1 MIIFVFVNN
10 SYNHLLRMNI
20 ILHYLS
26 KYKKESFLV
35 SFLQLLVWGMQTIMQ
50 LLMIKTFEYAIKLDG
65 KMFLI
70 YTCISILCWASY
82 FYLNFI
88 LSKSQGKLIIK
99 LNSHVRNKMLSNL
112 INKGFYEFYSTDT
125 GNYLSSLTTNIKQI
139 ETFAWEPFFNGIGR
153 MGQIM
158 WSLIALAY
166 LDWSLISLA
175 GITLVIMFF
184 VPKFFQN
191 KLEHLG
197 EAFSTVLGKSTS
209 KFKEILLAFGVFK
222 SFNKENLFISL
233 GNRYGQSTE
242 QINYELNITKDKIS
256 LFLAFLNVL
265 MQLLSD
271 LLILWLV
278 LKGRLSLAV
287 LVGGSNLISSVSNG
301 FNEVNRSRLSI
312 ASCKSYF
319 EDAEN
324 VIINQKKEIKDFAI
338 RERIEVKNLTFSYS
352 EKVVF
357 RNLNIVFYI
366 EKKHLI
372 LGRSGSGKSTL
383 LKILLGWFD
392 HYDGQILYD
401 GVDLRTIP
409 SSHLNKDIGY
419 IDQNLFL
426 FNDSIK
432 NNITLYDNYDDK
444 KISGSLYESSLNE
457 DIEHMPDGIDTIV
470 GENGNNISE
479 GQKQRVVIARA
490 LIHGKSILF
499 VDEGTS
505 SLDKE
510 NSLRIEKTLL
520 NNKKLT
526 LVYIAHSITNESL
539 KKFDYIYDLDQL
551 DQMKV
556 KN

>member
-1 MIIFVFVNN
+1 MK
-10 SYNHLLRMNI
+10 I
-20 ILHYLS
+20 ILQYLS
-26 KYKKESFLV
+26 KYKKESLLV
-35 SFLQLLVWGMQTIMQ
+35 SFLQLLVWGMQTITQ
-50 LLMIKTFEYAIKLDG
+50 LLMIRTFEYAIKLDG
-65 KMFLI
+65 KMFFI

-88 LSKSQGKLIIK
+88 LSKSQGRLIIK

-197 EAFSTVLGKSTS
+197 EAFSTTLGKSTS

-366 EKKHLI
+366 GKKHLI

-520 NNKKLT
+520 NNEKLT

-539 KKFDYIYDLDQL
+539 KNFDYIYDLDQ
-551 DQMKV
+551 MMV
-556 KN
+556 KNQ

>member
-1 MIIFVFVNN
+1 MFVNN

-20 ILHYLS
+20 ILQYLS

-409 SSHLNKDIGY
+409 GSHLNKDIGY

-432 NNITLYDNYDDK
+432 NNITLYDNYDDE
-444 KISGSLYESSLNE
+444 KIRGSLYESSLNE

-539 KKFDYIYDLDQL
+539 KKFDYIYDLDQMMVIN
-551 DQMKV
+551 Q
-556 KN
+556 

>member
-1 MIIFVFVNN
+1 MK
-10 SYNHLLRMNI
+10 I
-20 ILHYLS
+20 ILQYLS
-26 KYKKESFLV
+26 KYKKESLLV
-35 SFLQLLVWGMQTIMQ
+35 SFLQLLVWGMQTITQ
-50 LLMIKTFEYAIKLDG
+50 LLMIRTFEYAIKLDG
-65 KMFLI
+65 KMFFI

-166 LDWSLISLA
+166 LDWSLIRLA

-366 EKKHLI
+366 GKKHLI

-392 HYDGQILYD
+392 YYDGQILYD

-409 SSHLNKDIGY
+409 GSHLNKDIGY

-539 KKFDYIYDLDQL
+539 KKFDYIYDLDRMMVINQ
-551 DQMKV
+551 
-556 KN
+556 

>member
-1 MIIFVFVNN
+1 MFVNN

-20 ILHYLS
+20 ILQYLS

-35 SFLQLLVWGMQTIMQ
+35 SFLQLLVWGMQTITQ

-65 KMFLI
+65 KMFFI

-166 LDWSLISLA
+166 LDWSLIRLA
-175 GITLVIMFF
+175 VITLVIMFF

-197 EAFSTVLGKSTS
+197 EAFSTILGKSTS

-222 SFNKENLFISL
+222 SFNKEDLFISL

-319 EDAEN
+319 EDAED
-324 VIINQKKEIKDFAI
+324 VIINQKREIKDFAI
-338 RERIEVKNLTFSYS
+338 REKIEVKNLTFSYS
-352 EKVVF
+352 EKVIF

-366 EKKHLI
+366 GKKHLI

-444 KISGSLYESSLNE
+444 EISGSLYESSLNE

-539 KKFDYIYDLDQL
+539 KKFDYIYDLDR
-551 DQMKV
+551 MMV
-556 KN
+556 KNQ

>member
-1 MIIFVFVNN
+1 MK
-10 SYNHLLRMNI
+10 I
-20 ILHYLS
+20 ILQYLS
-26 KYKKESFLV
+26 EYKKESFLV
-35 SFLQLLVWGMQTIMQ
+35 SFLQLLVWGMQTITQ
-50 LLMIKTFEYAIKLDG
+50 LLMIRTFEYAIKLDG
-65 KMFLI
+65 KMFFI

-366 EKKHLI
+366 GKKHLI

-392 HYDGQILYD
+392 YYDGQILYD

-409 SSHLNKDIGY
+409 GSHLNKDISY

-432 NNITLYDNYDDK
+432 NNITLYDNYDDE
-444 KISGSLYESSLNE
+444 KIRGSLYESSLNE

-539 KKFDYIYDLDQL
+539 KKFDYIYDLDQMMVIN
-551 DQMKV
+551 Q
-556 KN
+556 

>member
-319 EDAEN
+319 EDAED

-338 RERIEVKNLTFSYS
+338 KERIEVKNLTFSYS

-366 EKKHLI
+366 GKKHLI

-432 NNITLYDNYDDK
+432 NNITLYDNYDDE
-444 KISGSLYESSLNE
+444 KIRGSLYESSLNE

-539 KKFDYIYDLDQL
+539 KKFDYIYDLDQ
-551 DQMKV
+551 MKV
-556 KN
+556 KK

>member
-1 MIIFVFVNN
+1 MFVNN

-35 SFLQLLVWGMQTIMQ
+35 SFLQLLVWGMQTITQ

-112 INKGFYEFYSTDT
+112 ISKGIYEFYSTDT
-125 GNYLSSLTTNIKQI
+125 GNYLSRLTTNIKQI
-139 ETFAWEPFFNGIGR
+139 ETSAWEPFFNGIGR
-153 MGQIM
+153 MGQII
-158 WSLIALAY
+158 WSLLALAY
-166 LDWSLISLA
+166 LDWSLIRLA
-175 GITLVIMFF
+175 AITLVIMFF

-197 EAFSTVLGKSTS
+197 EAFSSVLGESTS

-319 EDAEN
+319 EDAED
-324 VIINQKKEIKDFAI
+324 VIINQKRGIKDFAI

-352 EKVVF
+352 EKVIF

-366 EKKHLI
+366 GKKHLI

-392 HYDGQILYD
+392 EYDGQILYD

-409 SSHLNKDIGY
+409 SSHLNKDISY

-432 NNITLYDNYDDK
+432 NNITLYDKYDEE
-444 KISGSLYESSLNE
+444 KISSSLYESSLNE

-505 SLDKE
+505 SLDKD

-520 NNKKLT
+520 NNEKLT
-526 LVYIAHSITNESL
+526 LVYIAHSITHESL
-539 KKFDYIYDLDQL
+539 KKFDYIYDLDQ
-551 DQMKV
+551 MMV
-556 KN
+556 KK

>member
-1 MIIFVFVNN
+1 MFVNN

-35 SFLQLLVWGMQTIMQ
+35 SFLQLLVWGMQTITQ
-50 LLMIKTFEYAIKLDG
+50 LLMIRTFEYAIKLDG

-209 KFKEILLAFGVFK
+209 NFKEILLAFGVFK

-366 EKKHLI
+366 GKKHLI

-383 LKILLGWFD
+383 LKIMLGWFD

-401 GVDLRTIP
+401 EVDLRTIP

-539 KKFDYIYDLDQL
+539 KKFDYIYDLDQ
-551 DQMKV
+551 MKV

>member
-1 MIIFVFVNN
+1 MKI
-10 SYNHLLRMNI
+10 LLQ
-20 ILHYLS
+20 YLS
-26 KYKKESFLV
+26 EYKKESFLV
-35 SFLQLLVWGMQTIMQ
+35 SFLQLLVWGMQTITQ
-50 LLMIKTFEYAIKLDG
+50 LLMIRTFDYAIKLDG
-65 KMFLI
+65 KMFFI

-88 LSKSQGKLIIK
+88 LSKSQSRLIIK

-338 RERIEVKNLTFSYS
+338 RKRIEVKNLTFSYS

-366 EKKHLI
+366 GKKHLI

-392 HYDGQILYD
+392 KYDGQILYD

-432 NNITLYDNYDDK
+432 NNITLYDNYDDE
-444 KISGSLYESSLNE
+444 KIRGSLYESSLNE

-505 SLDKE
+505 SLDKD

-520 NNKKLT
+520 NNEKLT

-539 KKFDYIYDLDQL
+539 KKFDYIYDLDQMMVIN
-551 DQMKV
+551 Q
-556 KN
+556 

>member
-1 MIIFVFVNN
+1 MK
-10 SYNHLLRMNI
+10 I
-20 ILHYLS
+20 ILQYLS
-26 KYKKESFLV
+26 KYKKESLLV

-319 EDAEN
+319 EDAED
-324 VIINQKKEIKDFAI
+324 VIINQKREIKDFAI

-352 EKVVF
+352 EKVIF

-366 EKKHLI
+366 GKKHLI

-392 HYDGQILYD
+392 EYDGQILYD

-432 NNITLYDNYDDK
+432 NNITLYDNYDDE
-444 KISGSLYESSLNE
+444 KIRGSLYESSLNE

-539 KKFDYIYDLDQL
+539 KKFDYIYDLDQ
-551 DQMKV
+551 MMV
-556 KN
+556 KK

>member
-1 MIIFVFVNN
+1 
-10 SYNHLLRMNI
+10 MNI
-20 ILHYLS
+20 ILQYLS
-26 KYKKESFLV
+26 EYKKESFLV
-35 SFLQLLVWGMQTIMQ
+35 SFLQLLVWGMQTITQ

-65 KMFLI
+65 KMFFI

-88 LSKSQGKLIIK
+88 LSKSQGRLIIK

-112 INKGFYEFYSTDT
+112 ISKGFYEFYSTDT

-175 GITLVIMFF
+175 VITLVIMFF

-366 EKKHLI
+366 GKKHLI

-392 HYDGQILYD
+392 KYDGQILYD

-409 SSHLNKDIGY
+409 GSNLNKDISY

-444 KISGSLYESSLNE
+444 KITGSLYESSLNE

-539 KKFDYIYDLDQL
+539 KKFDYIYDLDQMMVIN
-551 DQMKV
+551 Q
-556 KN
+556 

>member
-35 SFLQLLVWGMQTIMQ
+35 SFLQLLVWGMQTITQ
-50 LLMIKTFEYAIKLDG
+50 LLMIRTFEYAIKLDG

-112 INKGFYEFYSTDT
+112 INKGFYDFYSTDT

-209 KFKEILLAFGVFK
+209 NFKEILLAFGVFK

-366 EKKHLI
+366 GKKHLI

-383 LKILLGWFD
+383 LKIMLGWFD

-401 GVDLRTIP
+401 EVDLRTIP

-539 KKFDYIYDLDQL
+539 KKFDYIYDLDQ
-551 DQMKV
+551 MKV

>member
-1 MIIFVFVNN
+1 MI
-10 SYNHLLRMNI
+10 R
-20 ILHYLS
+20 
-26 KYKKESFLV
+26 
-35 SFLQLLVWGMQTIMQ
+35 
-50 LLMIKTFEYAIKLDG
+50 TFDYAIKLDG
-65 KMFLI
+65 KMFFI

-88 LSKSQGKLIIK
+88 LSKSQSRLIIK

-338 RERIEVKNLTFSYS
+338 RKRIEVKNLTFSYS

-366 EKKHLI
+366 GKKHLI

-392 HYDGQILYD
+392 KYDGQILYD

-432 NNITLYDNYDDK
+432 NNITLYDNYDDE
-444 KISGSLYESSLNE
+444 KIRGSLYESSLNE

-505 SLDKE
+505 SLDKD

-520 NNKKLT
+520 NNEKLT

-539 KKFDYIYDLDQL
+539 KKFDYIYDLDQMMVIN
-551 DQMKV
+551 Q
-556 KN
+556 

>member
-1 MIIFVFVNN
+1 MFVNN

-65 KMFLI
+65 KMFFI

-366 EKKHLI
+366 GKKHLI

-409 SSHLNKDIGY
+409 GSHLNKDIGY

-539 KKFDYIYDLDQL
+539 KKFDYIYDLDQMMVIN
-551 DQMKV
+551 Q
-556 KN
+556 

>member
-20 ILHYLS
+20 ILQYLS

-409 SSHLNKDIGY
+409 GSHLNKDIGY

-432 NNITLYDNYDDK
+432 NNITLYDNYDDE
-444 KISGSLYESSLNE
+444 KIRGSLYESSLNE

-539 KKFDYIYDLDQL
+539 KKFDYIYDLDQMMVIN
-551 DQMKV
+551 Q
-556 KN
+556 

>member
-20 ILHYLS
+20 ILQYLS

-35 SFLQLLVWGMQTIMQ
+35 SFLQLLVWGMQTITQ

-65 KMFLI
+65 KMFFI

-166 LDWSLISLA
+166 LDWSLIRLA
-175 GITLVIMFF
+175 VITLVIMFF

-197 EAFSTVLGKSTS
+197 EAFSTILGKSTS

-222 SFNKENLFISL
+222 SFNKEDLFISL

-319 EDAEN
+319 EDAED
-324 VIINQKKEIKDFAI
+324 VIINQKREIKDFAI
-338 RERIEVKNLTFSYS
+338 REKIEVKNLTFSYS
-352 EKVVF
+352 EKVIF

-366 EKKHLI
+366 GKKHLI

-444 KISGSLYESSLNE
+444 EISGSLYESSLNE

-539 KKFDYIYDLDQL
+539 KKFDYIYDLDR
-551 DQMKV
+551 MMV
-556 KN
+556 KNQ